1 MKVLIV
7 CIVLAKLISKSIA
20 NGYDVLEQIAATG
33 FYKSIAVFNKGNED
47 WILQS
52 TIQLSHQYELN
63 CFVFN
68 TSKLPIGHDTIIV
81 LNKPGYE
88 EFNLLFNQQ
97 NVQKSFTNTWLI
109 FTPSSEA
116 EISNFFNENQ
126 IKIGIN
132 AILIFVQKFGSTD
145 KLIQAHG
152 MGSTKPQLQV
162 L

>member
-33 FYKSIAVFNKGNED
+33 FYKSIAIFNKVNED
-47 WILQS
+47 WISQT
-52 TIQLSHQYELN
+52 TIQLSHQYELS

-81 LNKPGYE
+81 LNKPGFE
-88 EFNLLFNQQ
+88 EFRLIFDQQ
-97 NVQKSFTNTWLI
+97 NVQKSITNTWLI
-109 FTPSSEA
+109 FTSSSQT
-116 EISNFFNENQ
+116 EISNFFNGNQ

-132 AILIFVQKFGSTD
+132 AILIFVQKIGSTN

-162 L
+162 I

>member
-33 FYKSIAVFNKGNED
+33 SYKSIAIFNTGNED

-68 TSKLPIGHDTIIV
+68 TSKLSIGHDTIIV

-88 EFNLLFNQQ
+88 EFR
-97 NVQKSFTNTWLI
+97 LI
-109 FTPSSEA
+109 FD
-116 EISNFFNENQ
+116 Q
-126 IKIGIN
+126 
-132 AILIFVQKFGSTD
+132 QK
-145 KLIQAHG
+145 LY
-152 MGSTKPQLQV
+152 
-162 L
+162 